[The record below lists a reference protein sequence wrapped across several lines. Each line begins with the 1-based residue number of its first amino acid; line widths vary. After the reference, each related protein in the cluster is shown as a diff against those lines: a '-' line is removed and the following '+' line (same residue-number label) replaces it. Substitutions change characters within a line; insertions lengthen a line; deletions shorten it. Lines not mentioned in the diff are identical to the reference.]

1 MFYKAFGIFNNGF
14 RPHRGLFFYLSSNGN
29 TTAMVGCVSVPIGD
43 FSFIYKTMTVEE
55 KRKARF
61 RPHRGLFF
69 YLSCPWN
76 PLILQVPFY
85 SLRRKTLDRIFFYGN
100 YLKNAFKVSFYL
112 MRRKLP
118 RNHLYSPHS
127 HIIQLISISGTF
139 THMRRKTF

>member
-1 MFYKAFGIFNNGF
+1 MEHF
-14 RPHRGLFFYLSSNGN
+14 
-29 TTAMVGCVSVPIGD
+29 SVPAGD
-43 FSFIYKTMTVEE
+43 SFIYLVDFGEE
-55 KRKARF
+55 ILAGEQFPSPPGTFLLSIRMGEAEQSRRLCF

>member
-1 MFYKAFGIFNNGF
+1 MFPSPPGTF
-14 RPHRGLFFYLSSNGN
+14 LLSMIVKLNLK
-29 TTAMVGCVSVPIGD
+29 SVKYMFPSPPGTFLLSIVYIEAGT
-43 FSFIYKTMTVEE
+43 KTFPS
-55 KRKARF
+55 F

>member
-1 MFYKAFGIFNNGF
+1 M
-14 RPHRGLFFYLSSNGN
+14 
-29 TTAMVGCVSVPIGD
+29 VSVPTGD
-43 FSFIYKTMTVEE
+43 FSFIYEE
-55 KRKARF
+55 YQTYENPIWCF